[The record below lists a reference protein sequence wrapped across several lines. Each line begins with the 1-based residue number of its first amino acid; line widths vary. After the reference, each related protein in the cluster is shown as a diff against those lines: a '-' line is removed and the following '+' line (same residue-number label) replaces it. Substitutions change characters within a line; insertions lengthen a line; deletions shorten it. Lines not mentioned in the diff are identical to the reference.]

1 MFSLFLTLSEKCYLG
16 EMRRISSAV
25 ILSVLLLSSFISL
38 LAFADTRQLQKNGRP
53 AVYTL
58 DDVPDPK
65 SSPSWNYVSNP
76 DSVISASTE
85 TDINVLI
92 KELEDSTTAQVAV
105 VILNSVGDVNSH
117 DFGVDLF
124 NKWEIGKA
132 DKDNGLLI
140 LLVMDQ
146 HAIEFITGKGME
158 GALPDVRCKYISETY
173 MIPYAKA
180 GNFDAAVLSGVKAVV
195 MELENP
201 ALAEDLYS
209 QQIGSGASVPWYER
223 PVSMV
228 PLAAAALIYTGLNL
242 KGRKDRRK
250 RVSKTEYERRQESK
264 SYMEWKF
271 WLLNVALPV
280 AWLLY
285 QWRIDPPV
293 TWLELIVSFYIYCM
307 ILLFEK
313 RMRFNGYI
321 EKQYEGDRHQ
331 LYSAYAKSH
340 SSWIGAYIFFP
351 LPFLFYKF
359 WKDLNQGKLR
369 KMPYTCDRCGNTMS
383 RIDENADDAY
393 LSSSQLKEEQ
403 LHSVDYDVWH
413 CNNCGNQ
420 KILNY
425 VNYFSKYQEC
435 PNCKTHAY
443 YHSKTV
449 TLVSPTYSSTGS
461 GEKIFDCLQCHHQD
475 KKHFTIPM
483 LTRSS
488 SSSSSSSGSSGGGS
502 SWGGGSSGGGG
513 SSSHW

>member
-1 MFSLFLTLSEKCYLG
+1 
-16 EMRRISSAV
+16 MRRNLHAFA
-25 ILSVLLLSSFISL
+25 LLLLPAL
-38 LAFADTRQLQKNGRP
+38 LFHFKPAASGSTPLQQSGAKKP
-53 AVYTL
+53 YTVQG
-58 DDVPDPK
+58 VPDPK
-65 SSPSWNYVSNP
+65 SSPGWNFVSNP
-76 DSVISASTE
+76 DSVLSAAAVSE
-85 TDINVLI
+85 INALL
-92 KELEDSTTAQVAV
+92 KELEDSTTAQAAVA
-105 VILNSVGDVNSH
+105 IINSIGDEVPH

-124 NKWEIGKA
+124 NQWGIGKA

-140 LLVMDQ
+140 LIVMDQ

-173 MIPYAKA
+173 MIPYAGA

-201 ALAEDLYS
+201 ALAQDLYS
-209 QQIGSGASVPWYER
+209 QQMGSGSSVPWYAR
-223 PVSMV
+223 SVSMV

-250 RVSKTEYERRQESK
+250 RISKTEYERRQESK

-293 TWLELIVSFYIYCM
+293 TWLELIVSFYIYCI

-321 EKQYEGDRHQ
+321 EKEYEGDRHQ

-340 SSWIGAYIFFP
+340 SGWIGAYIFFP
-351 LPFLFYKF
+351 LPFLLYKF
-359 WKDLNQGKLR
+359 WKDINQGKLR
-369 KMPYTCDRCGNTMS
+369 NTPYACDRCGNTMT
-383 RIDENADDAY
+383 RLDESADDAY

-413 CNNCGNQ
+413 CHNCGNQ

-435 PNCKTHAY
+435 PYCKTHAY

-488 SSSSSSSGSSGGGS
+488 SGSSSSSGSGSSGGS

-513 SSSHW
+513 SSSRW